1 MFPKTELC
9 LWRDERDEEHLT
21 IGSVTRLS
29 TALGL
34 KRRYTAWLHCHIDAL
49 LFLADKRLYDRV
61 RDARAAEFPLPLELE
76 LRIPGMEE

>member
-21 IGSVTRLS
+21 IGSVTRLH
-29 TALGL
+29 TALGQR
-34 KRRYTAWLHCHIDAL
+34 RRYTAWLNCHIDAL

-61 RDARAAEFPLPLELE
+61 RDTQSAEFPLPLELV
-76 LRIPGMEE
+76 LRIPE